1 MTKKQ
6 AKGYL
11 YEIFIT
17 HLLKQNSFLPCI
29 KNNDENHEDNIVNNK
44 YKCGVIS
51 EKGEIEGRG
60 TKHQIDFT
68 GIYSQNIPFVY
79 PIRIL
84 TECKYWTKRAGSLF
98 KPVDKSFVR
107 EYIGLFKDISE
118 NYHAD
123 DLNNKTRFLDIPI
136 IFSAGGFDYEAEKL
150 AWTHGINL
158 VSHSEIPVLRDVLL
172 GINYFIDNV
181 DPRYYH
187 QKKLFKVF
195 KEMVK
200 NIIEGNIDQ
209 NSEQANQL
217 LHEFYRNI
225 LERDTLDP
233 EVDIEIA
240 EDGEVRFV
248 NLNLE
253 NYIDNF
259 IFNLN
264 SLRVSRFSTF
274 IFGTTEYGKLI
285 NLISYDEFPDELF
298 IDSNEVT
305 CKIFY
310 YEHENNNERLAE
322 NDILRTFFIQMDDD
336 PQNRKFYFQ
345 GNKAMM
351 GEGFDELP
359 EEERIT
365 EKLNFIKELSIIKEI
380 NGLTRV
386 IKLKVDFRGRG

>member
-1 MTKKQ
+1 
-6 AKGYL
+6 
-11 YEIFIT
+11 
-17 HLLKQNSFLPCI
+17 
-29 KNNDENHEDNIVNNK
+29 
-44 YKCGVIS
+44 
-51 EKGEIEGRG
+51 
-60 TKHQIDFT
+60 
-68 GIYSQNIPFVY
+68 
-79 PIRIL
+79 
-84 TECKYWTKRAGSLF
+84 
-98 KPVDKSFVR
+98 
-107 EYIGLFKDISE
+107 
-118 NYHAD
+118 
-123 DLNNKTRFLDIPI
+123 
-136 IFSAGGFDYEAEKL
+136 
-150 AWTHGINL
+150 
-158 VSHSEIPVLRDVLL
+158 
-172 GINYFIDNV
+172 
-181 DPRYYH
+181 
-187 QKKLFKVF
+187 
-195 KEMVK
+195 MVK